1 MYRGI
6 FLPWYFPFFAR
17 PGPAGRASG
26 TGKAGVGRRNKLS
39 EDPRGSASRFLQLA
53 TCINMPMTRQTRYPD
68 LIACHNGCFEV
79 MHAIRLTALI
89 TIALVTPAMADATVP
104 EEYQGVW
111 ASAQDCRQ
119 KMQNVLPHV
128 VNRQNATCRVMQ
140 VLSSGRPGWHANT
153 IYLNCG
159 GSRSREIWHDENIDG
174 ADFLV
179 TVEFEKGGE
188 AGGLLIDIY
197 KRCPEIPLGE
207 IPFSDIPGTDTRR

>member
-1 MYRGI
+1 MPSGFKRPTCTGG
-6 FLPWYFPFFAR
+6 FFTLVFSLLRA
-17 PGPAGRASG
+17 PSPAGRASG
-26 TGKAGVGRRNKLS
+26 TGKAGVGCRNKLS
-39 EDPRGSASRFLQLA
+39 EDPRGSS
-53 TCINMPMTRQTRYPD
+53 TCQRPDKRVPD

-79 MHAIRLTALI
+79 MHTIRLTALI
-89 TIALVTPAMADATVP
+89 TIALATPAMADATVP

>member
-1 MYRGI
+1 MYRG
-6 FLPWYFPFFAR
+6 FFYPGISPSSRAQVLLAERAVRAR
-17 PGPAGRASG
+17 LELVAAISYLKTHAALQVDSCNLQPAS
-26 TGKAGVGRRNKLS
+26 
-39 EDPRGSASRFLQLA
+39 
-53 TCINMPMTRQTRYPD
+53 TCQRPDKRVPD

-79 MHAIRLTALI
+79 MHTIRLTALI
-89 TIALVTPAMADATVP
+89 TIALATPAMADATVP

-197 KRCPEIPLGE
+197 KRCPEIPVGE